1 MLQIP
6 CIIQISIE
14 SDCSGPKHEEGNRNS
29 SPVMRFAKLNK
40 PPFKGRLNRWI
51 YGKLVAQYNSAKFL
65 HIKENFFRNYGVAE
79 SFEFVTE
86 KCKQEQSADKAT
98 AHVWHVSGK

>member
-6 CIIQISIE
+6 CIIQISID

-40 PPFKGRLNRWI
+40 PPLKGGFNRRI
-51 YGKLVAQYNSAKFL
+51 YGKLAAQYNSAPFL
-65 HIKENFFRNYGVAE
+65 HIKDNFLSKLWRRR
-79 SFEFVTE
+79 SI
-86 KCKQEQSADKAT
+86 
-98 AHVWHVSGK
+98 